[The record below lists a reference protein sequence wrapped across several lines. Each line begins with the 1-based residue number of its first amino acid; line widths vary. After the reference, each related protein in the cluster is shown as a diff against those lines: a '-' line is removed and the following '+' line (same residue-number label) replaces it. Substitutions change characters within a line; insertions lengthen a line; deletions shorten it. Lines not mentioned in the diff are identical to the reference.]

1 MIKRILPIL
10 FVLVA
15 LISACAPQAAPTMLP
30 ADVQGT
36 AMSSAWT
43 MIAATQLAIPT
54 ATSLPPTEIPSP
66 TSLPTFTPLPLL
78 LPTLQPI
85 LPTSTIAAGASDP
98 NSCLKPIDFGQAG
111 KTCRVRVENKSG
123 GPIRLSLNLWKPNA
137 FGQCGAISLKVA
149 NNDTSIVELP
159 VGSWYGYAWVEG
171 KNPSTSEGSF
181 EMMQGCDDLLSLVV
195 GKDHMSIK

>member
-15 LISACAPQAAPTMLP
+15 LITACAPQAAPTMLP

-54 ATSLPPTEIPSP
+54 ATLPPPTEIPSP
-66 TSLPTFTPLPLL
+66 TSLPTFTPLALL

-85 LPTSTIAAGASDP
+85 LPTSTTAASNS
-98 NSCLKPIDFGQAG
+98 NSCTVIDFGQAG
-111 KTCRVRVENKSG
+111 KTCRVRIENKSG
-123 GPIRLSLNLWKPNA
+123 GALSPISLNLQKNA

-159 VGSWYGYAWVEG
+159 VGFWYGYAYVVG

-181 EMMQGCDDLLSLVV
+181 ELKQGCDDLLSLVV